1 MTEYDITTIVA
12 NALIGFGLGLA
23 VLVFYVWRTIRRFET
38 ELRELVREAVAE
50 TEANMIGLIVE
61 QEGDVIYAYTEQERQ
76 FVCQGATVAE
86 IRAGFKSRYPEKTA
100 YLAGGDEALVER
112 FKTEL
117 VKLKEKEASENS
129 LSV

>member
-1 MTEYDITTIVA
+1 MELDITALLANIV
-12 NALIGFGLGLA
+12 IGIGIGVGLVA
-23 VLVFYVWRTIRRFET
+23 FYVWRTVRKFET

-50 TEANMIGLIVE
+50 TEANLIGLIVE
-61 QEGDVIYAYTEQERQ
+61 QEGDVIYAYTEQDRQ

-86 IRAGFKSRYPEKTA
+86 IREGFKSRYPEKTA

-117 VKLKEKEASENS
+117 LRLKEKEASENS

>member
-1 MTEYDITTIVA
+1 MIEYDITTIVA

-23 VLVFYVWRTIRRFET
+23 VLVFYVWRTVRRFET
-38 ELRELVREAVAE
+38 ELRELVREAV
-50 TEANMIGLIVE
+50 TEAEANLIGLIVE
-61 QEGDVIYAYTEQERQ
+61 QEGGVIYAYTEQDRQ

-86 IRAGFKSRYPEKTA
+86 IREGFKSRYPEKTA

-117 VKLKEKEASENS
+117 VKLKEKETSENS

>member
-61 QEGDVIYAYTEQERQ
+61 QEGGVIYAYTEQDRQ
-76 FVCQGATVAE
+76 FVCQGATVEE
-86 IRAGFKSRYPEKTA
+86 IREGFKSRYPEKTA

-112 FKTEL
+112 FKQEL
-117 VKLKEKEASENS
+117 TQLKEKETSENS
-129 LSV
+129 ISV

>member
-1 MTEYDITTIVA
+1 MMEYDITALVA
-12 NALIGFGLGLA
+12 NTMIGIGLGIG
-23 VLVFYVWRTIRRFET
+23 LVTFYVWRTIRRFEDQIQG
-38 ELRELVREAVAE
+38 LIRETIQEV
-50 TEANMIGLIVE
+50 EANMIGLIVE
-61 QEGDVIYAYTEQERQ
+61 QEGEVIYAYTEQDRQ

-86 IRAGFKSRYPEKTA
+86 IREGFRSRYPEKTA

>member
-1 MTEYDITTIVA
+1 MIEYDITTIVA

-23 VLVFYVWRTIRRFET
+23 VLAFYVWRTIRRFET
-38 ELRELVREAVAE
+38 ELREIVREAVAE

-61 QEGDVIYAYTEQERQ
+61 QEGDVIYAYTEKDRQ
-76 FVCQGATVAE
+76 FVCQGATVTE
-86 IRAGFKSRYPEKTA
+86 IREGFKSRYPEKTA

-117 VKLKEKEASENS
+117 VKLKEKESSENS

>member
-1 MTEYDITTIVA
+1 MIEYDITTIVA

-23 VLVFYVWRTIRRFET
+23 VLAFYVWRTISRFET

-86 IRAGFKSRYPEKTA
+86 IREGFKSRYPEKTA

>member
-1 MTEYDITTIVA
+1 MTEYDITALVA
-12 NALIGFGLGLA
+12 NTIIGIGIGVGL
-23 VLVFYVWRTIRRFET
+23 VTFYVWRTIRRFET
-38 ELRELVREAVAE
+38 ELREVVRQAVAE

-61 QEGDVIYAYTEQERQ
+61 QEGGVIYAYTEQERQ

-86 IRAGFKSRYPEKTA
+86 IREGFKSRYPEKTA

-117 VKLKEKEASENS
+117 VKLKEKETSENS

>member
-23 VLVFYVWRTIRRFET
+23 VLAFYVWRTIRRFET

-50 TEANMIGLIVE
+50 AEANMIGLIVE
-61 QEGDVIYAYTEQERQ
+61 QEGGVIYAYTEQDRQ
-76 FVCQGATVAE
+76 FVCQGATVEE
-86 IRAGFKSRYPEKTA
+86 IREGFKSRYPEKTA

-117 VKLKEKEASENS
+117 LLLKEKEASENS

>member
-1 MTEYDITTIVA
+1 MIEYDITTIVA

-23 VLVFYVWRTIRRFET
+23 VLAFYVWRTIRRFET

-61 QEGDVIYAYTEQERQ
+61 QEGEVIYAYTEQERQ

-86 IRAGFKSRYPEKTA
+86 IREGFKSRYPEKTA

>member
-12 NALIGFGLGLA
+12 NALIGIGIGLA
-23 VLVFYVWRTIRRFET
+23 IVTFVVWRIIHRFET
-38 ELRELVREAVAE
+38 DLRAVVREAVAE
-50 TEANMIGLIVE
+50 VEANMIGLIVE
-61 QEGDVIYAYTEQERQ
+61 QEGDVIYAYTEQDRQ
-76 FVCQGATVAE
+76 FVCQGATVEE

>member
-1 MTEYDITTIVA
+1 MIEYDITTIVA

-23 VLVFYVWRTIRRFET
+23 VLAFYVWRTIRRFET
-38 ELRELVREAVAE
+38 ELREVVREAVTEA
-50 TEANMIGLIVE
+50 EANMIGLIVE
-61 QEGDVIYAYTEQERQ
+61 QEGGVIYAYTEQGRQ
-76 FVCQGATVAE
+76 FVCQGATVTE
-86 IRAGFKSRYPEKTA
+86 IREGFKSRYPEKTA

>member
-1 MTEYDITTIVA
+1 MELDITALLANIV
-12 NALIGFGLGLA
+12 IGIGIGLA
-23 VLVFYVWRTIRRFET
+23 VLAFYVWRTVRRFET
-38 ELRELVREAVAE
+38 ELRGLVREAVAE
-50 TEANMIGLIVE
+50 AEANMIGLIVE
-61 QEGDVIYAYTEQERQ
+61 QEGDVIYAYTEQDRQ

-86 IRAGFKSRYPEKTA
+86 IREGFRSRFPEKTA

-117 VKLKEKEASENS
+117 LKQKEKEASENS

>member
-23 VLVFYVWRTIRRFET
+23 VLVFYVWRTVRRFET
-38 ELRELVREAVAE
+38 ELRELVREAV
-50 TEANMIGLIVE
+50 TEAEANLIGLIVE
-61 QEGDVIYAYTEQERQ
+61 QEGGVIYAYTEQDRQ

-86 IRAGFKSRYPEKTA
+86 IREGFKSRYPEKTA

-112 FKTEL
+112 FKQEL
-117 VKLKEKEASENS
+117 TQLKEKETSENS

>member
-1 MTEYDITTIVA
+1 MIEYDITTIVA

-23 VLVFYVWRTIRRFET
+23 VLAFYVWRTIRRFET
-38 ELRELVREAVAE
+38 ELREVVREAVTEA
-50 TEANMIGLIVE
+50 EANMIGLIVE
-61 QEGDVIYAYTEQERQ
+61 QEGEVIYAYTEQGRQ
-76 FVCQGATVAE
+76 FVCQGATVTE
-86 IRAGFKSRYPEKTA
+86 IREGFKSRYPEKTA

>member
-1 MTEYDITTIVA
+1 MIEYDITTIVA

-38 ELRELVREAVAE
+38 ELRDLVREAIAE

-61 QEGDVIYAYTEQERQ
+61 QEGGVIYAYTEQDRQ
-76 FVCQGATVAE
+76 FVCQGATVEE

-117 VKLKEKEASENS
+117 LKVASNENS
-129 LSV
+129 ISQ

>member
-1 MTEYDITTIVA
+1 MIEYDITTIVA

-23 VLVFYVWRTIRRFET
+23 VLAFYVWRTIRRFET
-38 ELRELVREAVAE
+38 ELREIVREAVAE

-86 IRAGFKSRYPEKTA
+86 IREGFKSRYPEKTA

-117 VKLKEKEASENS
+117 LKLAQNEPNNN
-129 LSV
+129 V

>member
-1 MTEYDITTIVA
+1 MIEYDITTIAA

-23 VLVFYVWRTIRRFET
+23 VLVFYVWRTIRKWET
-38 ELRELVREAVAE
+38 ELREIMREAVAE
-50 TEANMIGLIVE
+50 AEANMIGLIVE
-61 QEGDVIYAYTEQERQ
+61 QEGDVIYAYTEKDRQ
-76 FVCQGATVAE
+76 FVCQGATVAG
-86 IRAGFKSRYPEKTA
+86 IRAGFRSRYPEKTA

-117 VKLKEKEASENS
+117 SKKKEKETSENS

>member
-1 MTEYDITTIVA
+1 MIEYDITTIVA

-23 VLVFYVWRTIRRFET
+23 VLAFYVWRTIRRFET
-38 ELRELVREAVAE
+38 ELREIVREAVAE

-61 QEGDVIYAYTEQERQ
+61 QEGDVIYAYTEKDRQ
-76 FVCQGATVAE
+76 FVCQGATVEE
-86 IRAGFKSRYPEKTA
+86 IRKGFKSRYPEKTA
-100 YLAGGDEALVER
+100 YLAGGDADLVER

-129 LSV
+129 ISV

>member
-86 IRAGFKSRYPEKTA
+86 IREGFKSRYPEKTA

>member
-1 MTEYDITTIVA
+1 MIEYDITTIVA

-23 VLVFYVWRTIRRFET
+23 VLAFYVWRTIRRFET
-38 ELRELVREAVAE
+38 ELREIVREAVAE

-61 QEGDVIYAYTEQERQ
+61 QEGDVIYAYTEKDRQ
-76 FVCQGATVAE
+76 FVCQGATVTE
-86 IRAGFKSRYPEKTA
+86 IREGFKSRYPEKTA